1 MLPAIAD
8 VAEQK
13 RLNDAMVGRPS
24 SRTIR
29 IGFHGDNGVG
39 LGASH
44 QTGWTGLIDPLLD
57 LVARVDAKSV

>member
-13 RLNDAMVGRPS
+13 RLNHAMVGRPS

>member
-8 VAEQK
+8 VAERK

-29 IGFHGDNGVG
+29 IGFHGDNSVG